1 MLSNNIHSLVAALA
15 FLTISG
21 CGQEKELVTASEV
34 LDPPTIKFSAIDGL
48 LHAEPGI
55 LREVDLRQYV
65 VDGEGVEFTDVVSL
79 NPHCAHPKLSDVG
92 FDVYPEKGVLCDY
105 RYTAAL
111 GGERLQATIS
121 IFGTKARTPILPS
134 VSYSIPAEQ
143 QVSNI
148 SLPTLL
154 GFDFPMATLWIK
166 SSV

>member
-1 MLSNNIHSLVAALA
+1 M
-15 FLTISG
+15 
-21 CGQEKELVTASEV
+21 

-92 FDVYPEKGVLCDY
+92 FDVYPERGLCDY

-121 IFGTKARTPILPS
+121 IFGTQARTPYCLAFPIQYRLS
-134 VSYSIPAEQ
+134 SRS
-143 QVSNI
+143 
-148 SLPTLL
+148 PTLAC
-154 GFDFPMATLWIK
+154 PHC
-166 SSV
+166 

>member
-92 FDVYPEKGVLCDY
+92 FDVYPEKGGCVTTVTRQHLVVKGCKPPLVFLALKPAPPYCLAFPIQY
-105 RYTAAL
+105 RL
-111 GGERLQATIS
+111 SSRS
-121 IFGTKARTPILPS
+121 
-134 VSYSIPAEQ
+134 
-143 QVSNI
+143 
-148 SLPTLL
+148 PTLAC
-154 GFDFPMATLWIK
+154 PHC
-166 SSV
+166 